1 MESLK
6 ARGALTSDWEMRNHD
21 LSDQSCFCFH
31 LELWEIWQRL
41 RETQSLAL
49 PVWTEASRVIAMKMD
64 EIIFKN
70 REGDQCKKLQ
80 GKNLNNKLYFLFCYI
95 YNNVQYGHL
104 FQKKSST
111 FLQLFCVYVHCQ
123 ACSPFSYKWA
133 VVSCSW
139 SNAAAAGP
147 NRQMVHCL

>member
-111 FLQLFCVYVHCQ
+111 FLQLFCVWTLSSMFTIQ
-123 ACSPFSYKWA
+123 LQM
-133 VVSCSW
+133 SCCVLFLQQQVPTDRW
-139 SNAAAAGP
+139 CIVYNI
-147 NRQMVHCL
+147 